1 MPHSQNKWNIIH
13 LACWYN
19 NHPLLSDLFRSEK
32 FDKKF
37 INEPDINLEPPIAI
51 CCVVDSVEC
60 LKLLDQNGAIKKFD
74 GDNKYRNGLNL
85 SKLCVYHDASK
96 CFQYLNPDLTIE
108 SNELDDLYD
117 LAKKNGSDNIAAL
130 FEDFKIYEGL
140 ESVVEVQEEEPME
153 NINF

>member
-1 MPHSQNKWNIIH
+1 M
-13 LACWYN
+13 
-19 NHPLLSDLFRSEK
+19 
-32 FDKKF
+32 
-37 INEPDINLEPPIAI
+37 
-51 CCVVDSVEC
+51 
-60 LKLLDQNGAIKKFD
+60 
-74 GDNKYRNGLNL
+74 
-85 SKLCVYHDASK
+85 
-96 CFQYLNPDLTIE
+96 TIE